1 MSIKSLINQIQTYN
15 PDAEVDLLDRCYR
28 FAKKAHEGQHR
39 KSGEPYFTHCVK
51 TAGILAE
58 LRLDTHTICAG
69 LMHDVLE
76 DTGITREEMT
86 VRFGAN
92 IANLVEGVTKMG
104 QYKSTVASQTPDTR
118 TTVEHRVRLKRQAET
133 YRKLLLATAEDMRV
147 ILIKLAD
154 RLHNMETLR
163 HLSPEK
169 CQRIAKETLDIYAP
183 IAHRLGLWRI
193 MRRLEDLAFKHL
205 YPGEYRKIAELLNQK
220 LTEREAYCDKM
231 VTQIRQEL
239 EKRNIFADVDGRT
252 KHIYSIYQKM
262 QQKGTP
268 FSEIRD
274 LIGLRI
280 LVKSEADCYIA
291 LGALHHRWNYHP
303 DRLRDWI
310 GQPKK
315 NGYQSLHT
323 TILDDGKPVEIQ
335 VRTYQMHKIAEDGIA
350 AHWSYKEGL
359 PTTQQ
364 GRSIFASYKQILED
378 IQETQDSPHHFV
390 ESMKLELFQD
400 EVYVF
405 SPKGDLFTLPAGST
419 VIDFAYKIHTDI
431 GHTCVGAEVNGS
443 VAPIRRELQNG
454 DQVNIRTQTNGK
466 PSRSWLN
473 CVKTATAHG
482 KIKNWFKKKDRAD
495 SLELGKTLLAAEL
508 RVSYLN
514 SRDYFNSPKL
524 RDIAKQLKFKSLE
537 ELFVQIGN
545 GTESATHVVNLL
557 KPEMP
562 KPHPP
567 KIDPEETA
575 DTGQKPTTPPAIRLE
590 NDIDLGMIRAMKC
603 CNPIPGDQVVGYLT
617 RGRGVSVH
625 RAGCIRILDE
635 PERLLEV
642 KWTEKPCA
650 ENGNPPAVYP
660 VKIVVECSDR
670 PGMLGEITTAIAQS
684 QVNIRCGTFQPS
696 AIHLDATASDSLTI
710 DVTGAE
716 QLEEVMQALR
726 NLKGVQRVVRRS

>member
-1 MSIKSLINQIQTYN
+1 MNIKSLVSQIQTYN
-15 PDAEVDLLDRCYR
+15 PDAEVALLERCYR
-28 FAKKAHEGQHR
+28 FAQEAHEGQQR
-39 KSGEPYFTHCVK
+39 KSGEPYFTHCAK
-51 TAGILAE
+51 TAEILAE

-76 DTGITREEMT
+76 DTRITRQEMQ

-92 IANLVEGVTKMG
+92 IANLVEGVTKIG
-104 QYKSTVASQTPDTR
+104 QYKPNVTSQAPGITSTIDRRV
-118 TTVEHRVRLKRQAET
+118 HRKRQAET

-154 RLHNMETLR
+154 RLHNMETLGF
-163 HLSPEK
+163 LSSEK
-169 CQRIAKETLDIYAP
+169 CQSVSKETLEIYAP

-193 MRRLEDLAFKHL
+193 MGRLEDLAFKHL
-205 YPGEYRKIAELLNQK
+205 YPVEYRKIAELLNQK
-220 LTEREAYCDKM
+220 LAEREAYCEKM
-231 VTQIRQEL
+231 VRQIRQEL
-239 EKRNIFADVDGRT
+239 ETRDVFADIHGRT

-280 LVKSEADCYIA
+280 LVKTEADCYIA
-291 LGALHHRWNYHP
+291 LGALHHKWNYHP

-350 AHWSYKEGL
+350 AHWSYKEGI

-405 SPKGDLFTLPAGST
+405 SPKGDLFTLPAGAT
-419 VIDFAYKIHTDI
+419 AIDFAYKIHTDI
-431 GHTCVGAEVNGS
+431 GHTCVGTEVNGA
-443 VAPIRRELQNG
+443 VAPIRRVLQSG
-454 DQVNIRTQTNGK
+454 DQVNIRTQSNGR
-466 PSRSWLN
+466 PSRSWLSY
-473 CVKTATAHG
+473 VKTATARS
-482 KIKNWFKKKDRAD
+482 KINQWFREKDRAD
-495 SLELGKTLLAAEL
+495 ALELGKKFLAAEL

-514 SRDYFNSPKL
+514 SRDYLNSPKL
-524 RDIAKQLKFKSLE
+524 LDIAKQLKLKNLE
-537 ELFVQIGN
+537 ELYVRIGN
-545 GTESATHVVNLL
+545 GNESATHVVNLL
-557 KPEMP
+557 KPEVP
-562 KPHPP
+562 KPETAHPE
-567 KIDPEETA
+567 KIDQRKRAESPS
-575 DTGQKPTTPPAIRLE
+575 AIQLE
-590 NDIDLGMIRAMKC
+590 NDIDLGMMRIMKC
-603 CNPIPGDQVVGYLT
+603 CNPIPGDPVVGYIT

-625 RAGCIRILDE
+625 RADCIRILDE
-635 PERLLEV
+635 PERLLAV
-642 KWTEKPCA
+642 KWSEKPLS
-650 ENGNPPAVYP
+650 ENGNHPPAVYP
-660 VKIVVECSDR
+660 IKILVECNDQ

-684 QVNIRCGTFQPS
+684 KVNIRCGIFQPS
-696 AIHLDATASDSLTI
+696 AAHYDAEASDNLTI

-716 QLEEVMQALR
+716 QLDEVMQAIR
-726 NLKGVQRVVRRS
+726 GLKGVQRVTRRS

>member
-1 MSIKSLINQIQTYN
+1 MSIKSLVSQIQTYN
-15 PDAEVDLLDRCYR
+15 PDAEVELLERCYR
-28 FAKKAHEGQHR
+28 FAQEAHKGQQR
-39 KSGEPYFTHCVK
+39 KSGEPYFTHCAK
-51 TAGILAE
+51 TAEILAE

-76 DTGITREEMT
+76 DTGITRQEMQ

-92 IANLVEGVTKMG
+92 IANLVEGVTKIG
-104 QYKSTVASQTPDTR
+104 QYKLSIASQAPDTKS
-118 TTVEHRVRLKRQAET
+118 TVEHRVHRKRQAET

-154 RLHNMETLR
+154 RLHNMETLEF
-163 HLSPEK
+163 LSSEK
-169 CQRIAKETLDIYAP
+169 CQRVAKETLEIYAP

-193 MRRLEDLAFKHL
+193 MGRLEDLAFKHL
-205 YPGEYRKIAELLNQK
+205 YPIEYRKIAELLNQK
-220 LTEREAYCDKM
+220 LAEREAYCEKM
-231 VTQIRQEL
+231 VKQIRHEL
-239 EKRNIFADVDGRT
+239 ESRNVFADIHGRT

-262 QQKGTP
+262 RQKGTP

-280 LVKSEADCYIA
+280 LVKTEADCYIA
-291 LGALHHRWNYHP
+291 LGALHHKWNYHP

-335 VRTYQMHKIAEDGIA
+335 IRTYQMHKIAEDGIA

-359 PTTQQ
+359 PTSQQ

-405 SPKGDLFTLPAGST
+405 SPKGDLFKLPAGAT
-419 VIDFAYKIHTDI
+419 AIDFAYKIHTDI
-431 GHTCVGAEVNGS
+431 GHTCVGAEVNGA
-443 VAPIRRELQNG
+443 VAPIRRVLQNG
-454 DQVNIRTQTNGK
+454 DQVNIRTQSNGK
-466 PSRSWLN
+466 PSRSWLSY
-473 CVKTATAHG
+473 VKTATARG
-482 KIKNWFKKKDRAD
+482 KINHWFREKDRAEA
-495 SLELGKTLLAAEL
+495 LELGKKFLAAEL

-514 SRDYFNSPKL
+514 SRDYLNSPKL
-524 RDIAKQLKFKSLE
+524 LDIAKQLKLKNLE
-537 ELFVQIGN
+537 ELFVRIGN
-545 GTESATHVVNLL
+545 GDESATQVVNLL
-557 KPEMP
+557 KPEVP
-562 KPHPP
+562 KPDSESSEAINRRQKLESP
-567 KIDPEETA
+567 TA
-575 DTGQKPTTPPAIRLE
+575 VQLE
-590 NDIDLGMIRAMKC
+590 NDIDLGMMRIMKC
-603 CNPIPGDQVVGYLT
+603 CNPIPGDQVVGYIT

-635 PERLLEV
+635 PERLLTA
-642 KWTEKPCA
+642 KWSEKPLS
-650 ENGNPPAVYP
+650 ENGSHPPAVYP
-660 VKIVVECSDR
+660 VKILVECNDR

-684 QVNIRCGTFQPS
+684 KVNIRSGNFQPS
-696 AIHLDATASDSLTI
+696 AAHYDAEASDNLTL

-716 QLEEVMQALR
+716 QLDAVMQAIR
-726 NLKGVQRVVRRS
+726 GLKGVQRVTRQS

>member
-1 MSIKSLINQIQTYN
+1 MSIKSLVSQIQTYN
-15 PDAEVDLLDRCYR
+15 PDAEVELLERCYR
-28 FAKKAHEGQHR
+28 FAQEAHEGQQR

-51 TAGILAE
+51 TAEILAE

-76 DTGITREEMT
+76 DTRITRQEML
-86 VRFGAN
+86 VRFGTN
-92 IANLVEGVTKMG
+92 IANLVEGVTKIG
-104 QYKSTVASQTPDTR
+104 QYKPSVTSQPPDIASTI
-118 TTVEHRVRLKRQAET
+118 EHRVHRKRQAET

-154 RLHNMETLR
+154 RLHNMETLGF
-163 HLSPEK
+163 LSSEK
-169 CQRIAKETLDIYAP
+169 CQSVAKETLEIYAP

-193 MRRLEDLAFKHL
+193 MGRLEDLAFKHL
-205 YPGEYRKIAELLNQK
+205 YPAEYRKIAELLNQK
-220 LTEREAYCDKM
+220 LAEREAYCEKM
-231 VTQIRQEL
+231 VKQIRQEL
-239 EKRNIFADVDGRT
+239 ETRDVFADIHGRT

-280 LVKSEADCYIA
+280 LVKTEADCYIA
-291 LGALHHRWNYHP
+291 LGALHHKWNYHP

-335 VRTYQMHKIAEDGIA
+335 IRTYQMHKVAEDGIA
-350 AHWSYKEGL
+350 AHWSYKEGI

-405 SPKGDLFTLPAGST
+405 SPKGDLFTLPAGAAA
-419 VIDFAYKIHTDI
+419 IDFAYKIHTDI
-431 GHTCVGAEVNGS
+431 GHTCVGAEVNGA
-443 VAPIRRELQNG
+443 VAPIRRVLQSG
-454 DQVNIRTQTNGK
+454 DQVNIRTQSNGR
-466 PSRSWLN
+466 PSRSWLSY
-473 CVKTATAHG
+473 VKTATARS
-482 KIKNWFKKKDRAD
+482 KINQWFREKDRAD
-495 SLELGKTLLAAEL
+495 ALELGKKFLAAEL

-514 SRDYFNSPKL
+514 SRDYLNSPKL
-524 RDIAKQLKFKSLE
+524 LDIAKQLKLKNLE
-537 ELFVQIGN
+537 ELYVRIGN
-545 GTESATHVVNLL
+545 GNESATHVINLL
-557 KPEMP
+557 KPEVP
-562 KPHPP
+562 KP
-567 KIDPEETA
+567 ETA
-575 DTGQKPTTPPAIRLE
+575 PPENIDQRKRTESPSAIQLE
-590 NDIDLGMIRAMKC
+590 NDIDLGMMRIMKC
-603 CNPIPGDQVVGYLT
+603 CNPIPGDQVVGYIT

-625 RAGCIRILDE
+625 RAGCIRILAE
-635 PERLLEV
+635 PERLLTV
-642 KWTEKPCA
+642 KWSEKPLS
-650 ENGNPPAVYP
+650 ENGNHPPAVYP
-660 VKIVVECSDR
+660 VKILVECNDQ

-684 QVNIRCGTFQPS
+684 KVNIRCGTFQPS
-696 AIHLDATASDSLTI
+696 AAHYDAQASDNLTL

-716 QLEEVMQALR
+716 QLDEVMQAIR
-726 NLKGVQRVVRRS
+726 GLKGVQRVTRQS

>member
-1 MSIKSLINQIQTYN
+1 MSIKSLVSQIQTYN
-15 PDAEVDLLDRCYR
+15 PDAEVALLERCYR
-28 FAKKAHEGQHR
+28 FAQEAHEGQQR
-39 KSGEPYFTHCVK
+39 KSGEPYFTHCAK
-51 TAGILAE
+51 TAEILAE

-76 DTGITREEMT
+76 DTRITRQEMQ

-92 IANLVEGVTKMG
+92 IANLVEGVTKIG
-104 QYKSTVASQTPDTR
+104 QYKPNVTSQAPGITSTIDRRV
-118 TTVEHRVRLKRQAET
+118 HRKRQAET

-154 RLHNMETLR
+154 RLHNMETLGF
-163 HLSPEK
+163 LSSEK
-169 CQRIAKETLDIYAP
+169 CQSVAKETLEIYAP

-193 MRRLEDLAFKHL
+193 MGRLEDLAFKHL
-205 YPGEYRKIAELLNQK
+205 YPVEYRKIAELLNQK
-220 LTEREAYCDKM
+220 LAEREAYCEKM
-231 VTQIRQEL
+231 VRQIRQEL
-239 EKRNIFADVDGRT
+239 ETRDVFADIHGRT

-280 LVKSEADCYIA
+280 LVKTEADCYIA
-291 LGALHHRWNYHP
+291 LGALHHKWNYHP

-350 AHWSYKEGL
+350 AHWSYKEGI

-405 SPKGDLFTLPAGST
+405 SPKGDLFTLPAGAT
-419 VIDFAYKIHTDI
+419 AIDFAYKIHTDI
-431 GHTCVGAEVNGS
+431 GHTCVGTEVNGA
-443 VAPIRRELQNG
+443 VAPIRRVLQSG
-454 DQVNIRTQTNGK
+454 DQVNIRTQSNGK
-466 PSRSWLN
+466 PSRSWLSY
-473 CVKTATAHG
+473 VKTATARS
-482 KIKNWFKKKDRAD
+482 KINQWFREKDRAD
-495 SLELGKTLLAAEL
+495 ALELGKKFLAAEL

-514 SRDYFNSPKL
+514 SRDYLNSPKL
-524 RDIAKQLKFKSLE
+524 LDIAKQLKLKNLE
-537 ELFVQIGN
+537 ELYVRIGN
-545 GTESATHVVNLL
+545 GNESATHVVNLL
-557 KPEMP
+557 KPEVP
-562 KPHPP
+562 KPETAHPE
-567 KIDPEETA
+567 KIDQRKRAKSPS
-575 DTGQKPTTPPAIRLE
+575 AIQLE
-590 NDIDLGMIRAMKC
+590 NDIDLGMMRIMKC
-603 CNPIPGDQVVGYLT
+603 CNPIPGDPVVGYIT

-625 RAGCIRILDE
+625 RADCIRILDE
-635 PERLLEV
+635 PERLLAV
-642 KWTEKPCA
+642 KWSEKPLS
-650 ENGNPPAVYP
+650 ENGNHPPAVYP
-660 VKIVVECSDR
+660 IKILVECNDQ

-684 QVNIRCGTFQPS
+684 KVNIRCGIFQPS
-696 AIHLDATASDSLTI
+696 AAHYDAEASDNLTI

-716 QLEEVMQALR
+716 QLDEVMQAIR
-726 NLKGVQRVVRRS
+726 GLKGVQRVTRRS

>member
-1 MSIKSLINQIQTYN
+1 MSIKSLVNQIQAYN
-15 PDAEVDLLDRCYR
+15 PDAEVELLERCYR
-28 FAKKAHEGQHR
+28 FAQEAHEGQQR

-51 TAGILAE
+51 TAEILAE

-76 DTGITREEMT
+76 DTEITRQEMK

-92 IANLVEGVTKMG
+92 ITNLVEGVTKIG
-104 QYKSTVASQTPDTR
+104 QYKLGIASQTPETKS
-118 TTVEHRVRLKRQAET
+118 TVEHRVHRKRQAET

-154 RLHNMETLR
+154 RLHNMETLEF
-163 HLSPEK
+163 LSSEK
-169 CQRIAKETLDIYAP
+169 CQRVAKETLEIYAP

-193 MRRLEDLAFKHL
+193 MGRLEDLAFKHL
-205 YPGEYRKIAELLNQK
+205 YPIEYRKIADLLNQK
-220 LTEREAYCDKM
+220 LTEREAYCEKM
-231 VTQIRQEL
+231 VKQIRGEL
-239 EKRNIFADVDGRT
+239 EKRNVFADVHGRT
-252 KHIYSIYQKM
+252 KHIHSIYQKI

-280 LVKSEADCYIA
+280 LVKTEADCYIA
-291 LGALHHRWNYHP
+291 LGALHSKWNYHP

-335 VRTYQMHKIAEDGIA
+335 IRTYQMHKIAEDGIA
-350 AHWSYKEGL
+350 AHWSYKEGF
-359 PTTQQ
+359 PMSQQ

-405 SPKGDLFTLPAGST
+405 SPKGDLFKLPAGAT
-419 VIDFAYKIHTDI
+419 AIDFAYKIHTDV
-431 GHTCVGAEVNGS
+431 GHTCVGAEVNGT
-443 VAPIRRELQNG
+443 VAPIRRVLENG
-454 DQVNIRTQTNGK
+454 DQVNIRTQLNGR
-466 PSRSWLN
+466 PSRSWLSY
-473 CVKTATAHG
+473 VKTATART
-482 KIKNWFKKKDRAD
+482 KINQWFREKDKAEA
-495 SLELGKTLLAAEL
+495 LELGKKLLAAEL

-514 SRDYFNSPKL
+514 SRNYLNSEKL
-524 RDIAKQLKFKSLE
+524 HDIAKQLKLKNLD
-537 ELFVQIGN
+537 ELFVRIGN
-545 GTESATHVVNLL
+545 ADESATQVVNLL
-557 KPEMP
+557 KPEVP
-562 KPHPP
+562 T
-567 KIDPEETA
+567 PETEPSE
-575 DTGQKPTTPPAIRLE
+575 DMNGRQKSESPPAVQLE
-590 NDIDLGMIRAMKC
+590 NDIDLGMIRIMKC

-625 RAGCIRILDE
+625 RSGCIRILDE
-635 PERLLEV
+635 PERLLTV
-642 KWTEKPCA
+642 QWNEKPSS
-650 ENGNPPAVYP
+650 ENGNPPPPIYP
-660 VKIVVECSDR
+660 VKILVECNDR
-670 PGMLGEITTAIAQS
+670 PGMLGAITTAIAQYK
-684 QVNIRCGTFQPS
+684 VNIRSGKFEPS
-696 AIHLDATASDSLTI
+696 AVHHDAEASDNLTI

-716 QLEEVMQALR
+716 QLDEVLQAIR
-726 NLKGVQRVVRRS
+726 GLKGVQRVTRKS